1 MTVRGC
7 DRTLHIKV
15 LRSLAVG
22 VILAVLLLGPTAAMA
37 APPAVRK
44 PPPPLTAL
52 WWQTVLSIP
61 GDSLDRCDLGTRD
74 VVFLAG
80 TTGGAA
86 TRSCTIHAG
95 TSIFVPLINV
105 ECSTAEGNGD
115 TPAELR
121 ACARVFAEQF
131 TDLSLTIDG
140 VAVTD
145 LQRFRVHS
153 PVFQFTAAPG
163 NVFGIPAGTT
173 RSVADGYWVLIRP
186 LSPGTH
192 TISFGGAFLPGGFTP
207 SVTYTLTVT
216 S

>member
-1 MTVRGC
+1 MTIRWG
-7 DRTLHIKV
+7 DRTLRSIGPRLVAVSV
-15 LRSLAVG
+15 LLVS
-22 VILAVLLLGPTAAMA
+22 LLLGATAAVA
-37 APPAVRK
+37 APPQVKK

-52 WWQTVLSIP
+52 WWQTFLSISGNP
-61 GDSLDRCDLGTRD
+61 LDRCDLGTRD

-86 TRSCTIHAG
+86 TRSCTIPAG
-95 TSIFVPLINV
+95 TSILVPLINV

-121 ACARVFAEQF
+121 ACARDVAEQF

-140 VAVTD
+140 VAIAD

-153 PVFQFTAAPG
+153 PVFQFTAAEG
-163 NVFGIPAGTT
+163 NVFGIPPGTT
-173 RSVADGYWVLIRP
+173 RSVADGFWVLIRP

-192 TISFGGAFLPGGFTP
+192 TISFGGVFPPQGFTTF
-207 SVTYTLTVT
+207 VTYRLTVT